1 MIKARKPGKIVG
13 RRSKNEKMIE
23 DFLNG
28 ADGLKFGS
36 VFVEKGIVITRR
48 EKRDASKRSRTRI

>member
-28 ADGLKFGS
+28 AEGLKFGS
-36 VFVEKGIVITRR
+36 VFVEKGTVITRKG
-48 EKRDASKRSRTRI
+48 KRDASN